1 MFEPEEVPY
10 VFALL
15 NKINNSENPNSL
27 QFTKD
32 EGKLLKKCISLELIS
47 GAHIDMYG
55 NESYG
60 ISGDLISLTKK
71 GILYIKP
78 FSNTSD
84 VRVLIKEILSLVSDN
99 HIYMFNNQ
107 RIALD
112 SALSAAFQSVESEHL
127 IAGIKTQKYKPNG
140 LLVFVP
146 YAMITQAGAEYLN
159 STNKNENSNRVSI
172 NIQNNN
178 GTVTGVNNGSIT
190 NTVENPEEQIRKELQ
205 NLVDTEG
212 LKESFKDELLSAINS
227 KDKTKLQKFESFLK
241 SHKNI
246 ATLAGQIIPGII
258 GLFQ

>member
-1 MFEPEEVPY
+1 
-10 VFALL
+10 
-15 NKINNSENPNSL
+15 
-27 QFTKD
+27 
-32 EGKLLKKCISLELIS
+32 
-47 GAHIDMYG
+47 
-55 NESYG
+55 
-60 ISGDLISLTKK
+60 
-71 GILYIKP
+71 
-78 FSNTSD
+78 
-84 VRVLIKEILSLVSDN
+84 
-99 HIYMFNNQ
+99 
-107 RIALD
+107 
-112 SALSAAFQSVESEHL
+112 
-127 IAGIKTQKYKPNG
+127 
-140 LLVFVP
+140 
-146 YAMITQAGAEYLN
+146 MITQAGAEYLN